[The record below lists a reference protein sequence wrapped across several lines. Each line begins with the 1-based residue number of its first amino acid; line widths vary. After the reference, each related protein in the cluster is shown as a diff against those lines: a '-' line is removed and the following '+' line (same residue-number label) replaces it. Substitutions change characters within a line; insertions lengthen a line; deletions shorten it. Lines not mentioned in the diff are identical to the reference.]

1 MSTFDKVQAIIV
13 EKLGVPKEKVTM
25 DAEFIA
31 DLGADSLDTVEFIMD
46 VEKEFNITIPD
57 DAAAKMKKVKD
68 AVDYIDAHSKPAGGA
83 KAPEAKPAAK
93 K

>member
-13 EKLGVPKEKVTM
+13 EKLGVPKEKVVL
-25 DAEFIA
+25 DAEFIG

-57 DAAAKMKKVKD
+57 DAATKMKTVRD
-68 AVDYIDAHSKPAGGA
+68 AVEYIDAHAKKIAPAA
-83 KAPEAKPAAK
+83 EAKKAA
-93 K
+93 